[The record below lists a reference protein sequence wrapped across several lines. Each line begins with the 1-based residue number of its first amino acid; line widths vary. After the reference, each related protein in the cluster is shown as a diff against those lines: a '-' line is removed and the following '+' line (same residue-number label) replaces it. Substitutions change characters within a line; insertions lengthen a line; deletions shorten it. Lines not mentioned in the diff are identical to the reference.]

1 MREKKHDMYLEKEV
15 KRLSLCE
22 NSLKKYYKNK
32 IKIKILNYN
41 EILYLSS
48 TVHFEWWGKT
58 MPWDEYLH
66 YGVR

>member
-48 TVHFEWWGKT
+48 TVHFEW
-58 MPWDEYLH
+58 
-66 YGVR
+66 